1 MFHDVP
7 IAWKTVPEEITA
19 TRFIHVLASHFEEK
33 KMLTLET
40 LSFKEKNTKNKSLS
54 PTETLVP
61 SKLLAGELLP
71 MG

>member
-7 IAWKTVPEEITA
+7 TAWKPVLEEITA
-19 TRFIHVLASHFEEK
+19 TRYIHVLASHFEEK

-40 LSFKEKNTKNKSLS
+40 LLFKEKNTKNKRLF
-54 PTETLVP
+54 PTETLAP